1 MNHIVYLLL
10 QALLNIQNEEEA
22 WSYTHIVLD
31 EVHDRTTDIDF
42 GMFLAQQ
49 LAARVPD
56 LKIVLMSATL
66 QGKLF
71 VEYFR
76 LALGADRVCD
86 PYFVG
91 IRRFPV
97 HVVFIDELSEL
108 LSRRR
113 DAVQAGA
120 MADLARLQTKLE
132 GNSAILAHMAEVS
145 PYAQEVCINL
155 ILAVPKPGDTVLVFL
170 PGLADIIDLQSSLSR
185 KLRQLKVK
193 DRFRIFV
200 LHVQVPTEDEREVF
214 DRPESGQANIIISTT
229 IAESS
234 ITIPHLTLVINFAI
248 RRYMIYDPK
257 THISKLTR
265 QWCSKSSCTQ
275 RAGRVGRVSP
285 GTAIHL
291 ITREDHKK
299 LAGFN
304 LSEIVFSPLAK
315 TVLKAKQLIARGC
328 GVSLPSELLGTL
340 IEPPSLL
347 QFQSALHDL
356 VDIGAIL
363 HDPQQHSSISEDAE
377 TTLLGEF
384 CVGVPLDLHLCRLV
398 LLGILFGCPN
408 DAVVLAAG
416 LSMYQDIFTMPT
428 RMIMD
433 NMKQFCESL
442 SRSTFSRLSLDAGCY
457 SKPIMIRNMFIEWL
471 RFADSHWV
479 GNRREMATHFSFKF
493 SVRVTRLLH
502 FETSVAD
509 IARAVAKWVPPG
521 TRSRLELETLSCVDR
536 QRVAAPIQCSNTY
549 FTTKES
555 TESSVPSISLRP
567 NTRSYV
573 PHHLRNMARH
583 RHQRALRQ
591 LHFCDNYR
599 LLKMLITA
607 ASPGEILLGERH
619 CDSSHPDLKT
629 FARRCV
635 SMAKEEDF
643 KPSHT
648 LSMDLSDTA
657 SLDLW
662 AEQLRETNETTIRE
676 LYSSLPPKFRFPVR
690 VRLDKDTNAAV
701 VDFSEVVEASHT
713 IARIAHNSGYT
724 PGSTPVNESTV
735 QLSELSPELHV
746 LWRLG
751 EYRDMW
757 EVDEV
762 NAVFPIVSHPNKLLW
777 HVMDKSRRRVDTAL
791 LNFRNPT
798 ALMCLFKEPAYPY
811 LAVASRSFTSDSQV
825 TMAPDMTVLPPPPH
839 SLATVLSFQPPTS
852 VTELLIDRR
861 EGKVR
866 GMRLNHNDIP
876 CKDIDRYLS
885 VGTLRAINRFRLS
898 LSNALSSSLK
908 DRRIQQA
915 VLESSDLHQS
925 LAALL
930 TLSPPHTFTS
940 DETAP
945 LLTQLAETEVHS
957 GEQTNPVN
965 LVWERVTP
973 GQLAGSA
980 AEAEEGGV
988 YYPAL
993 RCSLVGSQP
1002 YSESPSHRD
1011 QETTA
1016 SLSPPVQ
1023 YQESLSTKLLLER
1036 FDRVEDLPDDDGEV
1050 GDDSKF
1056 SETDW
1061 RKNRAVKE
1069 EAESSDCEETEST
1082 TPAEKDSKMDGAH
1095 AEPKS
1100 SAEEVP
1106 TQNISFPSLVAA
1118 KLEQEIVRHLQRN
1131 NKMEFLSELRVQ
1143 RRIKHMCSLIRT
1155 TLNIPFFLQR
1165 PNVFQVREVEEGVE
1179 GADAATEGHE
1189 YLIVLDR
1196 SKWREV
1202 DSDEEE
1208 PVLPPSMRI
1217 ISRAKRATGNRPP
1230 PPLPTVTEGTQTEA
1244 VSRPSSA
1251 SERGPEK
1258 EAKSSP
1264 SKPLTATRALKL
1276 SDSKA
1281 TSTPLAACAVEDKK
1295 TELATKK
1302 PEPAKKTESARK
1314 TDSSK
1319 ASGTA
1324 RAESSDQ
1331 TKTSSVESAKKTVTV
1346 VTKKRTPVVGSDEHL
1361 ALFIFDYIKKRGG
1374 EVKLAMLRKETLRDY
1389 YDRYPNQRW
1398 GGYRYLRKAFL
1409 LQYSEYFHVY
1419 EDGDKILHVR
1429 IVEEKKSGVESKS
1442 SSSNSPPALEKKST
1456 KQASAKGS
1464 TGPAKKAAE
1473 SQVSA
1478 QKASKGASSLEA
1490 KSGTEKGKAPV
1501 SFTGKQ
1507 AKNEE
1512 GNGGRDK
1519 AGKVAGKEGGKPE
1532 TQVFFVHVPGSSRR
1546 SQEPVTVAEVEAEAV
1561 SSSIEPSPS
1570 HGLSQFRST
1579 TPTRDQSPLS
1589 DTSQSQPSLGQA
1601 MGAVGPDIVLPAV
1614 VPAAMAAIT
1623 FTTTGTAPPTIQ
1635 HPAMVPLAHPHPHPL
1650 KYQVMRV
1657 MGRVAS
1663 LGPQTQ
1669 STGGPAVQTT
1679 PTLRLPGS
1687 TPPPLP
1693 VQPEDEEVEEEWHSS
1708 EESWLSEEEFQ
1719 SRQQHEQHSS
1729 PSHLA
1734 QYLYNYLSTQSF
1746 TFGCPIAELDVQF
1759 KSYYRKQ
1766 FGSRL
1771 KVTRITADF
1780 VKTRPDLFKVQD
1792 ELLLKLR
1799 DGVDQK
1805 EANSFKGRPYTPEH
1819 INDYYS
1825 RYLGKEG
1832 VIVTMTEAQ
1841 DVFERVYKKEH
1852 KMPANPL
1859 IWFLSD
1865 TFFKR
1870 SSHQFALYN
1879 DIVVFPVRGKH

>member
-1 MNHIVYLLL
+1 MKHIVYLLL
-10 QALLNIQNEEEA
+10 QALLNIQKGEEE

-31 EVHDRTTDIDF
+31 EVHERTTDIDF
-42 GMFLAQQ
+42 GMFLARQ
-49 LAARVPD
+49 LAARAPD

-76 LALGADRVCD
+76 QALGSDRICD

-108 LSRRR
+108 LSRKR
-113 DAVQAGA
+113 DVVQAGA
-120 MADLARLQTKLE
+120 MAELARLQTKLE
-132 GNSAILAHMAEVS
+132 GNSTILAHMAEVS
-145 PYAQEVCINL
+145 PHAQEVCINL
-155 ILAVPKPGDTVLVFL
+155 ILAVPEPGDTVLVFL

-200 LHVQVPTEDEREVF
+200 LHLQVPIEDEKEVF
-214 DRPESGQANIIISTT
+214 DRPQSGQANVIISTT

-234 ITIPHLTLVINFAI
+234 ITIPHLKLVIDFAI

-285 GTAIHL
+285 GTAVHL

-299 LAGFN
+299 LAEFN

-315 TVLKAKQLIARGC
+315 TVLKAKKLVARGC

-356 VDIGAIL
+356 AVTGAIL

-377 TTLLGEF
+377 MTLFGEF
-384 CVGVPLDLHLCRLV
+384 CVGVPLDLHLCRLIF
-398 LLGILFGCPN
+398 LGILFGCPN

-457 SKPIMIRNMFIEWL
+457 SKPIMIRNMYIEWL

-479 GNRREMATHFSFKF
+479 DNRREMATQFSFKF

-509 IARAVAKWVPPG
+509 IARAVAKWLPPG
-521 TRSRLELETLSCVDR
+521 TRSRLELETLSRVDR
-536 QRVAAPIQCSNTY
+536 QRVAAPVQCSNTY
-549 FTTKES
+549 FATNES
-555 TESSVPSISLRP
+555 MESSVPSISLRP
-567 NTRSYV
+567 NARNYV
-573 PHHLRNMARH
+573 PPHLRNMARH

-591 LHFCDNYR
+591 LHFCDNYH

-607 ASPGEILLGERH
+607 ASPSEILLGERH
-619 CDSSHPDLKT
+619 CDSSHPDVRT

-635 SMAKEEDF
+635 SMVEEEGF

-648 LSMDLSDTA
+648 LSMDLSGTA

-662 AEQLRETNETTIRE
+662 AEQLRETNEATIQE

-690 VRLDKDTNAAV
+690 VRLDKDANAAV
-701 VDFSEVVEASHT
+701 VDFSSEVVEASHT
-713 IARIAHNSGYT
+713 IARIAQNSGYT

-735 QLSELSPELHV
+735 QLSVLSPELHV

-757 EVDEV
+757 EVDDV
-762 NAVFPIVSHPNKLLW
+762 NAVFPILSHPNTLLW
-777 HVMDKSRRRVDTAL
+777 HVMDKSRRPVNTAL

-811 LAVASRSFTSDSQV
+811 LAVASCSFTNDSQV
-825 TMAPDMTVLPPPPH
+825 TMTPDMTVLPPPPH
-839 SLATVLSFQPPTS
+839 SLVMVLSFQAPTS

-876 CKDIDRYLS
+876 CKDIDQYLS
-885 VGTLRAINRFRLS
+885 VETLRAINRFRLS
-898 LSNALSSSLK
+898 LSNALSSSPK
-908 DRRIQQA
+908 DRHIQQT
-915 VLESSDLHQS
+915 VLQSSELHQS

-930 TLSPPHTFTS
+930 TLSPPHTSSS
-940 DETAP
+940 DETTP
-945 LLTQLAETEVHS
+945 LLTQLAETEVQS
-957 GEQTNPVN
+957 GEPTNRAN
-965 LVWERVTP
+965 LVWERITP

-1002 YSESPSHRD
+1002 YSESPS
-1011 QETTA
+1011 QTTPT
-1016 SLSPPVQ
+1016 LSPPVQ
-1023 YQESLSTKLLLER
+1023 YRDSLSTKLLLDR
-1036 FDRVEDLPDDDGEV
+1036 FDRVEDSSDDDGEV
-1050 GDDSKF
+1050 DDDSKF
-1056 SETDW
+1056 STTGW

-1069 EAESSDCEETEST
+1069 AAESIDCETTEST
-1082 TPAEKDSKMDGAH
+1082 TPAEKDSKADGAH

-1106 TQNISFPSLVAA
+1106 AHNISFPSLVVA

-1165 PNVFQVREVEEGVE
+1165 PKMFQVREVEEG
-1179 GADAATEGHE
+1179 ADAATEGRE

-1202 DSDEEE
+1202 DIDEEE

-1217 ISRAKRATGNRPP
+1217 ISRAKRETANRPP

-1281 TSTPLAACAVEDKK
+1281 TSTPLTACVVEDKK
-1295 TELATKK
+1295 TEPAAKK
-1302 PEPAKKTESARK
+1302 AEPAKKTASVKKA
-1314 TDSSK
+1314 DSSK

-1324 RAESSDQ
+1324 RGGSSSESSDQ
-1331 TKTSSVESAKKTVTV
+1331 TKTETAKKTVTV

-1361 ALFIFDYIKKRGG
+1361 ALFILEYIKKRGG
-1374 EVKLAMLRKETLRDY
+1374 ELRLAVLRKETLRDY
-1389 YDRYPNQRW
+1389 YDRYPNLRW
-1398 GGYRYLRKAFL
+1398 SGYRYLRKAFL

-1429 IVEEKKSGVESKS
+1429 IVEEKKLGVGSKS

-1456 KQASAKGS
+1456 KRPSAKES

-1473 SQVSA
+1473 SQLSA
-1478 QKASKGASSLEA
+1478 QKPSIRASSL
-1490 KSGTEKGKAPV
+1490 GTEREKAPV
-1501 SFTGKQ
+1501 SFAGKQ
-1507 AKNEE
+1507 AKTEE

-1532 TQVFFVHVPGSSRR
+1532 TQVFFVHVPTSSRR
-1546 SQEPVTVAEVEAEAV
+1546 SQEPVTVAEVEAEVV

-1570 HGLSQFRST
+1570 HGLSQFRSK
-1579 TPTRDQSPLS
+1579 TPTRDHSPLS

-1601 MGAVGPDIVLPAV
+1601 TAAVGPDTVLPAV
-1614 VPAAMAAIT
+1614 VPAAMAAVT
-1623 FTTTGTAPPTIQ
+1623 FTTGTAPPTIQ
-1635 HPAMVPLAHPHPHPL
+1635 HPAIVTLAHPHPQ
-1650 KYQVMRV
+1650 YQVRV
-1657 MGRVAS
+1657 MGGVAT
-1663 LGPQTQ
+1663 LGPPTQ
-1669 STGGPAVQTT
+1669 SPIGGPAVLTT
-1679 PTLRLPGS
+1679 PTLQLPGCS
-1687 TPPPLP
+1687 PPPLP
-1693 VQPEDEEVEEEWHSS
+1693 VQLEDEEVEDEWHSS
-1708 EESWLSEEEFQ
+1708 EESWLSEEEFG
-1719 SRQQHEQHSS
+1719 SRQQHEQQRS
-1729 PSHLA
+1729 PSHLT
-1734 QYLYNYLSTQSF
+1734 QYLYNYLSTHSF
-1746 TFGCPIAELDVQF
+1746 PFGCPIAELDVQF
-1759 KSYYRKQ
+1759 KSNYRKQ
-1766 FGSRL
+1766 FGSKL
-1771 KVTRITADF
+1771 KMTRITADF
-1780 VKTRPDLFKVQD
+1780 VKAHPDLFKVQD

-1819 INDYYS
+1819 VNDYYS

-1852 KMPANPL
+1852 KIPANPL

-1870 SSHQFALYN
+1870 SSHQFALYS
-1879 DIVVFPVRGKH
+1879 DVVVFPVRGKH